1 MNTNK
6 RMSIAV
12 IFLAAAIIFVSSTP
26 MAKIAFAQTIGEEE
40 EEDQVTNT
48 GTQNYENFL
57 TCLSDAGGQNSYPA
71 GNQIVNCLVESGYV
85 QGSSSASASASN
97 TVDSED
103 QKKNAQTSVV
113 DDQSDDQSNA
123 DDQSDD
129 QSNADDQSDDQSNAD
144 DQSDDQS
151 NADDGDQSD
160 DQSNADDG
168 DQSDDQS
175 NADDQSDDK
184 E

>member
-26 MAKIAFAQTIGEEE
+26 MAKNAFAQTIGEEE

-129 QSNADDQSDDQSNAD
+129 QSNADD
-144 DQSDDQS
+144 
-151 NADDGDQSD
+151 
-160 DQSNADDG
+160 G

-175 NADDQSDDK
+175 NADDQSDD
-184 E
+184 EE

>member
-1 MNTNK
+1 
-6 RMSIAV
+6 
-12 IFLAAAIIFVSSTP
+12 
-26 MAKIAFAQTIGEEE
+26 MAKNAFAQTIGEDE

-48 GTQNYENFL
+48 GTQSYENFL

-85 QGSSSASASASN
+85 QGSSSASASN

-129 QSNADDQSDDQSNAD
+129 
-144 DQSDDQS
+144 
-151 NADDGDQSD
+151 
-160 DQSNADDG
+160 
-168 DQSDDQS
+168 
-175 NADDQSDDK
+175 
-184 E
+184 EE

>member
-26 MAKIAFAQTIGEEE
+26 MAKNAFAQTIGEEE

-129 QSNADDQSDDQSNAD
+129 QSNADDQSDDQRNA
-144 DQSDDQS
+144 DDQS

-175 NADDQSDDK
+175 NADDQSDD
-184 E
+184 EE

>member
-26 MAKIAFAQTIGEEE
+26 MAKNAFAQTIGEEE
-40 EEDQVTNT
+40 EDQVTNQVTNT

-144 DQSDDQS
+144 DQS
-151 NADDGDQSD
+151 N

-175 NADDQSDDK
+175 NADDQSDD
-184 E
+184 EE